1 MRRPHRFRHKSLRS
15 LSGTTRPAMHW
26 QETVQRL
33 RRSASVW
40 LTVALVVLGA
50 VAGRAAADEALGASC
65 PQLHDVW
72 WRTDPAR
79 LHPYTDDCYFE
90 REQSYQLEPAT
101 LDAVKLMMAVADPP
115 DGAAAIQAIREE
127 PFAVDGPARGGE
139 PPALGE
145 DATAPWEWLLR
156 REVAVGDYGHLHANV
171 FYDTWSTA
179 GDDGEDVHRRFG
191 PAWVNLQVQFLQ
203 GVCRGS
209 LVLKATIHPEFGLK
223 PDYYAGGVEQYVL
236 DAAVNKAKAVAAATA
251 KIPACQATS
260 TGAR

>member
-1 MRRPHRFRHKSLRS
+1 
-15 LSGTTRPAMHW
+15 MHW

-50 VAGRAAADEALGASC
+50 VAGRAAAADEPLGASC

-115 DGAAAIQAIREE
+115 DGAAAIQAIHEE
-127 PFAVDGPARGGE
+127 PFAV
-139 PPALGE
+139 
-145 DATAPWEWLLR
+145 EWLLR
-156 REVAVGDYGHLHANV
+156 REVSVGDYGHLHANV

-179 GDDGEDVHRRFG
+179 GDDGEDVHHRFG

-209 LVLKATIHPEFGLK
+209 LVLKVTIHPEFGLK
-223 PDYYAGGVEQYVL
+223 QDYYAGGVEQYVL
-236 DAAVNKAKAVAAATA
+236 DAAVNKAKAVAAVAA